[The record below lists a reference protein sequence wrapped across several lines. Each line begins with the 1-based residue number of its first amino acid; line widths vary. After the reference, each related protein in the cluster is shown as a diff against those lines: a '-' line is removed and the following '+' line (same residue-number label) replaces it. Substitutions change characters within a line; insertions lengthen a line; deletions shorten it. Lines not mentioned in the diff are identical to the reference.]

1 MKRLAYAVIQ
11 WWRFVRFLG
20 QPIAALSHA
29 RDCYRH
35 WDGVWL
41 KPSKGTE

>member
-1 MKRLAYAVIQ
+1 MKRLAYSVVQ

-20 QPIAALSHA
+20 RPMTALRHA
-29 RDCYRH
+29 RDCYRY

-41 KPSKGTE
+41 KPIKGTK